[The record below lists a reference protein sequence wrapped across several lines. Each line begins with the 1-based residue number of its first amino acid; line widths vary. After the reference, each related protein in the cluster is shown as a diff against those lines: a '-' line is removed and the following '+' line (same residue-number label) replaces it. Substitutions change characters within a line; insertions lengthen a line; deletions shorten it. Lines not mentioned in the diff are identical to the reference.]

1 VEEVEEG
8 RGDEDEEGGREVVCG
23 RREEVCGWEE
33 SRIVVWLG
41 LRAAA
46 SLRPMPAPRNHSTTS
61 KLAFTLHEAA
71 CTPSLLAMSVTA
83 AADGLDDV
91 YRALEAYD
99 WDNDVEFQSG
109 LSAILGSNSSPE
121 QATELTLRARCFYYA
136 RLVVVQLLR
145 VRHVC

>member
-1 VEEVEEG
+1 
-8 RGDEDEEGGREVVCG
+8 
-23 RREEVCGWEE
+23 
-33 SRIVVWLG
+33 LG
-41 LRAAA
+41 F
-46 SLRPMPAPRNHSTTS
+46 APRRHFGFCRPRATTRPPRC
-61 KLAFTLHEAA
+61 LPLLYEAA
-71 CTPSLLAMSVTA
+71 CTPSLLAMSVTG

-136 RLVVVQLLR
+136 RSVVVQLQR
-145 VRHVC
+145 ARHVC

>member
-1 VEEVEEG
+1 VGGEQDRCLAWASR
-8 RGDEDEEGGREVVCG
+8 RGVTSAYGG
-23 RREEVCGWEE
+23 
-33 SRIVVWLG
+33 
-41 LRAAA
+41 
-46 SLRPMPAPRNHSTTS
+46 PAQPLNHSSTS

-71 CTPSLLAMSVTA
+71 RTPSLLAMSVTA

-145 VRHVC
+145 AKHVC